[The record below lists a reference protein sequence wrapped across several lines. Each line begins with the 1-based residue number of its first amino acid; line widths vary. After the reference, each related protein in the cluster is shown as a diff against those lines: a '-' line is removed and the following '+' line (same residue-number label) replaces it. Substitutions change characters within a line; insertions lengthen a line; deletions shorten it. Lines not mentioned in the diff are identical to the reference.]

1 VTVVVVV
8 GSVVRQERLVNLVP
22 PVVVVVEP
30 LVLVAAQLARTY
42 TQAVQHLA
50 VLATE
55 PVVVAQG
62 QPVMQ
67 TATLAQDSRT
77 ASLAPQL
84 STVLAVVV

>member
-1 VTVVVVV
+1 VVAVVVLVEH
-8 GSVVRQERLVNLVP
+8 QEPTVLPVA

-30 LVLVAAQLARTY
+30 PVSAVVRLVQTD
-42 TQAVQHLA
+42 TQAVQKLA

-62 QPVMQ
+62 RLVMQ

-84 STVLAVVV
+84 STALVVVV